1 MGAVVASVVAVATL
15 TLVAIM
21 IILLHKGNAYGMWL
35 HR

>member
-21 IILLHKGNAYGMWL
+21 IILLHKGKCLWYVVA
-35 HR
+35 